1 MRRYFLVILAILLC
15 AFNPKKRISIEV
27 YDADVKGVFSMLAEM
42 QNLGLVFKDSI
53 KKKVSMRLEGVTW
66 ERALE
71 TLANI
76 ADVDYSVEDGILFI
90 SQKRPQKVMKIF
102 ELSYSNAKEV
112 ADRVSKLLSKDGVVD
127 VDERTNSVIVT
138 DYKYNM
144 PRIEN
149 FIKQLDKKIKQILIE
164 AKIVSVDYSHVKD
177 IGIQW
182 GGYYYR
188 TSDGTK
194 VGISGAADQDKV
206 SGAKSVDNI
215 KSEVEEGNTAINLPS
230 SGANSG
236 IFFTLGKLSR
246 SEFYRISTR
255 IMALVEKRKAEILSE
270 PKVVTMDNREAS
282 IGQGTEIPYQTVSDQ
297 GTKTE
302 FRRAE
307 LSLYVKPKVAADGS
321 IFLTVTITR
330 DSMGVMT
337 NAGPTINTQRVQTSL
352 ILKDGETAVIGG
364 IVEEDKSTIR
374 NEVPILSKIPFIGKK
389 LFVRR
394 QRNRGKKEMLI
405 FITPKVIG
413 EAEEH
418 GGKQKS

>member
-1 MRRYFLVILAILLC
+1 MKKSVIVLLALLLC
-15 AFNPKKRISIEV
+15 AFNPKRKVSIEV
-27 YDADVKGVFSMLAEM
+27 YDADVKGVFSMLADM
-42 QNLGLVFKDSI
+42 QNLNLVFKNQI
-53 KKKVSMRLEGVTW
+53 KKKVSMKLEGVTW
-66 ERALE
+66 ERAIK
-71 TLANI
+71 TLASI
-76 ADVDYSVEDGILFI
+76 ADVNYSIEGGILFVF
-90 SQKRPQKVMKIF
+90 KKKPEKVMRIF

-138 DYKYNM
+138 DYKENILK
-144 PRIEN
+144 IEK
-149 FIKQLDKKIKQILIE
+149 FIKQLDKKIKQVLIE

-188 TSDGTK
+188 TSDGTR
-194 VGISGAADQDKV
+194 VGVSGAAEQDKV
-206 SGAKSVDNI
+206 SGAKSIDNI
-215 KSEVEEGNTAINLPS
+215 RSEVEEGNTAVNLPS

-246 SEFYRISTR
+246 SEFYRISSR

-282 IGQGTEIPYQTVSDQ
+282 IGQGTEIPYQTVSDK

-352 ILKDGETAVIGG
+352 ILKNGETAVIGG
-364 IVEEDKSTIR
+364 IVEEDKSTIK
-374 NEVPILSKIPFIGKK
+374 NEVPVLSKIPFIGRK

-413 EAEEH
+413 EAKGH
-418 GGKQKS
+418 GGK